1 MTPLTLVYPRGRHP
15 WHVFFFSVRSGWLA
29 SDVATLTLPEGCSWE
44 SCHFNAGDV
53 APWFPSVFFL
63 SEKDAC
69 IKRERTPHRLWK
81 SLFELKLEPKF
92 RGRHQSKHKNNP

>member
-92 RGRHQSKHKNNP
+92 RGRHQ